1 MKAVF
6 FFLPFFI
13 SISLSAQSEDEQ
25 FIRKIFDEALTNQK
39 AYDNLRVLCK
49 EIGHRLS
56 GSQAANKAIIWGE
69 SYLKSLDPDT
79 VWKQKLLVNNWKRGL
94 PETAFFEVGSQKIN
108 IKVKA
113 LGGSVATETKGL
125 TAPIIEV
132 KDISELNNTPKE
144 AIKGKIVFINK
155 PMDPKKIKTFKA
167 YSSCFSLR
175 YNGAVEVAKK
185 GGLGLLLRS
194 LSLSNDHEPHTGSMA
209 YHDSIIKI
217 PAVAIGTS
225 TADSLHKFLKRSEVM
240 AYLQLNCKQEKDTSS
255 FNVIGELKGTEFPEE
270 YIVVGGHL
278 DSWDVG
284 EGAHD
289 DGAGCVQSM
298 EVIRLFKAL
307 NYKPKRSIRAILF
320 MNEENG
326 NAGGIEYAINAKKKN
341 EKHLAALESDRGG
354 FTPRGF
360 TYETN
365 TKDHYDFNAW
375 GKLLEPYGISFI
387 EPGFSGVDVRP
398 LKPQGTLLFGYEP
411 DSQRYF
417 DFHHSDK
424 DVFETVHP
432 RELSLGAACM
442 ASLIYLIDKYGLSIN
457 VN

>member
-1 MKAVF
+1 MKALF
-6 FFLPFFI
+6 SYMIILM
-13 SISLSAQSEDEQ
+13 SLTLSAQSEDEQ

-39 AYDNLRVLCK
+39 AYENLRVLCK
-49 EIGHRLS
+49 DIGHRLS
-56 GSQAANKAIIWGE
+56 GSQSANKAIKWGE
-69 SYLKSLDPDT
+69 AYLKSLKPDT

-94 PETAFFEVGSQKIN
+94 AETAYFEVGLEKIN
-108 IKVKA
+108 IKIKA
-113 LGGSVATETKGL
+113 LGGSVSTKASGL
-125 TAPIIEV
+125 TAPLIEV
-132 KDISELNNTPKE
+132 KDFTELENTPAE

-175 YNGAVEVAKK
+175 YKGAVEVAKK

-194 LSLSNDHEPHTGSMA
+194 LSLSNDHEPHTGSMT
-209 YHDSIIKI
+209 YSDSIIKI
-217 PAVAIGTS
+217 PAAAIGTS
-225 TADSLHKFLKRSEVM
+225 TADSLHKLLKHSAVKTYMR
-240 AYLQLNCKQEKDTSS
+240 LNCKQEKDTSS
-255 FNVIGELKGTEFPEE
+255 FNVIGELKGTEFPKE

-307 NYKPKRSIRAILF
+307 NYKPKRSIRTILF

-326 NAGGIEYAINAKKKN
+326 NAGGIEYAINAKRNN

-360 TYETN
+360 TYETK
-365 TKDHYDFNAW
+365 TKKDFDFKVW
-375 GKLLEPYGISFI
+375 KKLLEPYGISFI
-387 EPGFSGVDVRP
+387 NPGFSGVDIRP

-424 DVFETVHP
+424 DVFENVHP

-442 ASLIYLIDKYGLSIN
+442 ASLIYLIDKYGIDISLN
-457 VN
+457 